1 MRNTERVTCF
11 ALLWLGFGL
20 VFRYETI
27 HVNTHLCGGSR
38 GAILCVHR
46 CWNVALGAEQMHNA
60 GAPESAWQTV
70 ECMTVKLVDVVCTS
84 RVAHVST

>member
-1 MRNTERVTCF
+1 
-11 ALLWLGFGL
+11 
-20 VFRYETI
+20 
-27 HVNTHLCGGSR
+27 
-38 GAILCVHR
+38 
-46 CWNVALGAEQMHNA
+46 VALGAEQMHNA